1 MNINLESLKKYFWA
15 FINLLVIVLI
25 ILGLFSVSA
34 LRHYVDSTPS
44 SRTISVSAQG
54 KTVVSPDIAR
64 MNFSVVTEGKDTVKI
79 SEENVKK
86 MNKAIDY
93 VKSQGIESKDIQTS
107 GYNLSPRYEYDETT
121 RRTFISRYTLTQT
134 VYIKIRD
141 FAKISTILGTLPG
154 YGVNDISS
162 LSFDI
167 ENQDESLKVAR
178 DQAFE
183 KAYAKA
189 SEMAKKNKVR
199 IKKVIT
205 FSDYQS
211 NYPVYTAKS
220 MDYGRGGGAIAEAV
234 PAPSIEPG
242 SQEVTVNVN
251 VTYEID

>member
-1 MNINLESLKKYFWA
+1 MNINLESLKKYFWT
-15 FINLLVIVLI
+15 FINLLVIVLV
-25 ILGLFSVSA
+25 ILGLFSISA

-54 KTVVSPDIAR
+54 KTVVSPDVAR
-64 MNFSVVTEGKDTVKI
+64 MNFSVVTEGKDTVKL
-79 SEENVKK
+79 SEDNIKK

-93 VKSQGIESKDIQTS
+93 VKSQGIDSKDIQTA
-107 GYNLSPRYEYDETT
+107 GYNLSPRYEYDENS
-121 RRTFISRYTLTQT
+121 RRTFISGYTLTQT

-141 FAKISTILGTLPG
+141 FSKISTILGALPG
-154 YGVNDISS
+154 YGINDISS

-189 SEMAKKNKVR
+189 SEMAKRNNVR
-199 IKKVIT
+199 IKKVVT
-205 FSDYQS
+205 FSDYQN
-211 NYPVYTAKS
+211 NYPIYSTKS
-220 MDYGRGGGAIAEAV
+220 MAYGLGGGPVAESA

-242 SQEVTVNVN
+242 SQEVTVNVS